1 MGKKAARKAQKESQ
15 ATYAEKI
22 AARLEG
28 SEETDKVVVTAQSEA
43 VEGEEIDKI
52 NLRKTTTRR
61 KK

>member
-28 SEETDKVVVTAQSEA
+28 SEETD
-43 VEGEEIDKI
+43 
-52 NLRKTTTRR
+52 
-61 KK
+61 